1 MFSVVLIAC
10 IAYSANSQTFSLSG
24 KTTEDS
30 GHNQVVTLEIDT
42 KNDLVQIT
50 FTGKSSE
57 WMGTGF
63 GSHEMDHTYVIVADG
78 VDNVVGEWKLTSKTR
93 GSKLR
98 RSITVTSNSV
108 KNGVRYANNY
118 PVLFNII
125 YSHTDTYRTVV
136 VTRNVTGSNSE
147 YYTFPT
153 KQENIEI
160 IWAYGPSSQP

>member
-108 KNGVRYANNY
+108 KNGVR
-118 PVLFNII
+118 
-125 YSHTDTYRTVV
+125 TVV